1 MTEGHCLGVA
11 SAPVGSGDH
20 ASVFWGMVVWL
31 YILGE
36 RASMVYLIVQIDP
49 NDRQIAI
56 KHHRNYISSTQRR
69 ARTLQAQSR
78 PCPSQ
83 DGFVRM
89 VFNLRLFRAMDPND
103 SDVGTL
109 FCVCRYFIYP
119 YIARMSRVY
128 RARPMY
134 APPPSGGWWLV
145 EVARLPR

>member
-56 KHHRNYISSTQRR
+56 KHHRNYINSTQRR

-89 VFNLRLFRAMDPND
+89 VFNLRLEGLLSRLVQRRLEDRA
-103 SDVGTL
+103 
-109 FCVCRYFIYP
+109 
-119 YIARMSRVY
+119 
-128 RARPMY
+128 
-134 APPPSGGWWLV
+134 
-145 EVARLPR
+145 VA